1 MAMGLEQ
8 SAQGTK
14 IEGGVNSELVSIEV
28 RNWKYQ
34 QREGREKLFLKH
46 ETTNE
51 SGAHMGVVQLFKS
64 SHKLSRS
71 YTNYYYVIISWIND

>member
-1 MAMGLEQ
+1 MGLEQ
-8 SAQGTK
+8 SAQGPK
-14 IEGGVNSELVSIEV
+14 IEGEVNSELVFIEV

-46 ETTNE
+46 ETINE
-51 SGAHMGVVQLFKS
+51 SGAHMGFVQLFKL

-71 YTNYYYVIISWIND
+71 YTNYYYYVIISWIND

>member
-14 IEGGVNSELVSIEV
+14 IEGEVNSELVSIEV

-34 QREGREKLFLKH
+34 QREGKRK
-46 ETTNE
+46 
-51 SGAHMGVVQLFKS
+51 
-64 SHKLSRS
+64 
-71 YTNYYYVIISWIND
+71 IIP

>member
-1 MAMGLEQ
+1 MGLEQ

-14 IEGGVNSELVSIEV
+14 IEDEVNSELVSIEV
-28 RNWKYQ
+28 RIGNIN
-34 QREGREKLFLKH
+34 REKVREKLFLKH

-64 SHKLSRS
+64 SHRLSRS